1 VASAPSLDL
10 AEVPSSDR
18 DEDELVVVR
27 HLVKT
32 YPGVVALSDVS
43 LTIRRGTV
51 HALLGENGAGK
62 STLINILSGVTR
74 PDSGEVIVEGN
85 HVSISSPKRSQ
96 ELGISTIHQ
105 ELSLAPDL
113 TVLEN
118 IFLGRELQT
127 RILGVP
133 IRLDERRMERRVLDL
148 SHEFGFSEAELSRP
162 VSEFGALKQHVVEI
176 LKALAFDSKLVI
188 LDEPTS
194 GLADHERLTLFD
206 QMRALR
212 ARGIAVLWVTHRL
225 DEVYG
230 LTDDISVLRDGRY
243 IATVSPE
250 DTDAEA
256 LVRLMVGRETHSVG
270 DLAARPEPPA
280 GHDEGQRTEVLR
292 VERVSNLPAVQEAS
306 FTLYRGEV
314 LGIAGIAG
322 AGRTELAR
330 IILGADRT
338 PTGQVFVDGKPLRL
352 RTPRDAYRN
361 GMALVPEERK
371 VLGIIGDFTVSKNI
385 SIADLPRIC
394 WGRLVLNRRKE
405 DKVGRDFVK
414 DLRVKTS
421 SVAEKIRNLS
431 GGNQQKVIIARCLF
445 TRPKVLIFDEPTQGI
460 DVGAKE
466 EVYRLIYQFVD
477 DGGAAIVISSEL
489 PELLRV
495 SDRVLVMREGRIAGE
510 VSTGSRVQAELDR
523 KAEEIMALA
532 TREGAA

>member
-1 VASAPSLDL
+1 
-10 AEVPSSDR
+10 
-18 DEDELVVVR
+18 
-27 HLVKT
+27 
-32 YPGVVALSDVS
+32 
-43 LTIRRGTV
+43 
-51 HALLGENGAGK
+51 
-62 STLINILSGVTR
+62 
-74 PDSGEVIVEGN
+74 
-85 HVSISSPKRSQ
+85 
-96 ELGISTIHQ
+96 
-105 ELSLAPDL
+105 
-113 TVLEN
+113 
-118 IFLGRELQT
+118 
-127 RILGVP
+127 
-133 IRLDERRMERRVLDL
+133 
-148 SHEFGFSEAELSRP
+148 
-162 VSEFGALKQHVVEI
+162 
-176 LKALAFDSKLVI
+176 
-188 LDEPTS
+188 
-194 GLADHERLTLFD
+194 
-206 QMRALR
+206 
-212 ARGIAVLWVTHRL
+212 
-225 DEVYG
+225 
-230 LTDDISVLRDGRY
+230 
-243 IATVSPE
+243 VSPE

-405 DKVGRDFVK
+405 DKIGRDFVK

-421 SVAEKIRNLS
+421 SVAQKIRNLS

-510 VSTGSRVQAELDR
+510 VSTGSGVQAELDR

>member
-1 VASAPSLDL
+1 VATTPSLDL
-10 AEVPSSDR
+10 TEVPSD
-18 DEDELVVVR
+18 DQNTGDLVVVR

-74 PDSGEVIVEGN
+74 PDSGEIIVEGN
-85 HVSISSPKRSQ
+85 HVTINNPKRSQ

-113 TVLEN
+113 TVLQN
-118 IFLGRELQT
+118 IFLGRELQ
-127 RILGVP
+127 RRVFGFP
-133 IRLDERRMERRVLDL
+133 ISLDDRRMERRVREL
-148 SHEFGFSEAELSRP
+148 SEEFGFSESELRRP
-162 VSEFGALKQHVVEI
+162 ISEFGALKQHVVEI
-176 LKALAFDSKLVI
+176 LKALAFDSQLVI

-194 GLADHERLTLFD
+194 GLADHERLVLFD

-212 ARGIAVLWVTHRL
+212 SRGIAVLWVTHRL

-250 DTDAEA
+250 DTDPEA

-270 DLAARPEPPA
+270 DLAARPQPPA
-280 GHDEGQRTEVLR
+280 EHREAKREVLR
-292 VERVSNLPAVQEAS
+292 VEHVSNPPTVQDVSLA
-306 FTLYRGEV
+306 LYRGEV

-338 PTGQVFVDGKPLRL
+338 PTGQIFIDGKPVRV
-352 RTPRDAYRN
+352 RSPRDAYRR
-361 GMALVPEERK
+361 GVALVPEERK
-371 VLGIIGDFTVSKNI
+371 ALGIIGDFAVSKNI
-385 SIADLPRIC
+385 SIADLPKIS
-394 WGRLVLNRRKE
+394 WGGVVLNRRRE
-405 DKVGRDFVK
+405 DKVGREYVK

-421 SVAEKIRNLS
+421 SVTEKIRNLS

-445 TRPKVLIFDEPTQGI
+445 TDPKVLIFDEPTQGI

-477 DGGAAIVISSEL
+477 GGGAAIVISSEL

-510 VSTGSRVQAELDR
+510 VLTGSANQEELDR

-532 TREGAA
+532 AREGAA